1 MDLSQ
6 KMKSVNVSFL
16 NRKGSKLKV
25 FLSNKNNTENQIMIF
40 ARLVI
45 QYMWLIAFL
54 WFSGLCISTFYL
66 TRSMCSSE
74 SRIKTPVLHLSFLFC
89 KAQNLTWTWHSNQF
103 YLLIEGMLDNSTF
116 FLGGIFILCKK
127 PVLPFEK
134 TFNYQATG

>member
-54 WFSGLCISTFYL
+54 WFSGLCINTFYL
-66 TRSMCSSE
+66 TRSMCWKQNKDTSVTVE
-74 SRIKTPVLHLSFLFC
+74 LFFC
-89 KAQNLTWTWHSNQF
+89 KAQNLSWTWHSNQF
-103 YLLIEGMLDNSTF
+103 YLLIERMLDNSTF
-116 FLGGIFILCKK
+116 FLRGIFHARSQCYLLKEHSIIK
-127 PVLPFEK
+127 PLVI
-134 TFNYQATG
+134 